1 MTPGPTFSNV
11 LSNATND
18 SVDLSKCDPRDF
30 RDYDR
35 WFRFM
40 VRCFHSGVKR
50 EDFVAWCR
58 SDPEYANDGAKVA
71 RSWDSLE
78 RRRLLA
84 QKETGNELL

>member
-1 MTPGPTFSNV
+1 MTLGPTFTDV

-18 SVDLSKCDPRDF
+18 SVDLSNCDPRDF

-40 VRCFHSGVKR
+40 VRCFHSGVAR
-50 EDFVAWCR
+50 EDFVAWSI
-58 SDPEYANDGAKVA
+58 SDHEYANDERSVG

-78 RRRLLA
+78 RRR
-84 QKETGNELL
+84 